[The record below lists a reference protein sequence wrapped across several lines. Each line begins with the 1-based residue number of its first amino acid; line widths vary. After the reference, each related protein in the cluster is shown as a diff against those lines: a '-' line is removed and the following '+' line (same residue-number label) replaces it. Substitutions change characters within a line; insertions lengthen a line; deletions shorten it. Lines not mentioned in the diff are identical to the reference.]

1 MRRGRWRR
9 ATTVVGAVLALSG
22 IPASSSAQEVT
33 TSLVGYEGAATGIA
47 FTAFPRLPALL
58 PVEAPVEATIA
69 LATATLS
76 SGGQGFGRASTFY
89 PGSLTAGL
97 RPLLEVGAGTRLP
110 IPDYPVVVE
119 AREFEE
125 AKHAEYPGVTMT
137 TDVDPA
143 RAVSVADVGAL
154 DVPALVTVRSMRTD
168 SRSVLGSDSVTA
180 TSTSTLNGISIAGVV
195 TIGSLVSTASVR
207 SDGQTATCSGSVKV
221 QDLLVAG
228 SRATVDENGLHVD
241 SQQVVPGVGLGQTVA
256 DILAGAGVE
265 VRLLGGVS
273 RCSGSLGSRTSSG
286 LLVSIPTPA
295 LGPISEGGLNAV
307 LGSTSATAGGSA
319 LPTETPVGTDAI
331 PSFGDVIDVPGPF
344 AGGGVLSPVITPSN
358 PRGPA
363 GFPAERV
370 AYAFDGLPLSLLFGL
385 VLLALAGA
393 GRLRRYVER
402 IVGLVA

>member
-1 MRRGRWRR
+1 VRRVSGRRV
-9 ATTVVGAVLALSG
+9 ATVLGAVLALSG
-22 IPASSSAQEVT
+22 IPASSSAQEVS

-58 PVEAPVEATIA
+58 PVEAPVEATVA

-89 PGSLTAGL
+89 PGSLTAGI
-97 RPLLEVGAGTRLP
+97 RPLLEIGAGARLP

-125 AKHAEYPGVTMT
+125 AKHAEYPGITMT

-143 RAVSVADVGAL
+143 RSVSVADVGAM
-154 DVPALVTVRSMRTD
+154 DVPAVLTIRSMRTE
-168 SRSVLGSDSVTA
+168 SRTVLGSDAITA
-180 TSTSTLNGISIAGVV
+180 TSTATLDGISIAGVV
-195 TIGSLVSTASVR
+195 TIGSLVSSASVR
-207 SDGQTATCSGSVKV
+207 SDGTTSTCSGRVTV
-221 QDLLVAG
+221 EDVLVAG
-228 SRATVDENGLHVD
+228 SRATVDDEGLQID
-241 SQQVVPGVGLGQTVA
+241 GQPAAPGLGLGA
-256 DILAGAGVE
+256 IAAEALAAAGVE

-273 RCSGSLGSRTSSG
+273 SCNGSLGSRTSSG

-295 LGPISEGGLNAV
+295 LGPVSEGGLHAV
-307 LGSTSATAGGSA
+307 LGSTSATAGGAA
-319 LPTETPVGTDAI
+319 LPTDLPAGADAI
-331 PSFGDVIDVPGPF
+331 PGFGDVIDVPGPF
-344 AGGGVLSPVITPSN
+344 AGGGVLPPVITPSN

-370 AYAFDGLPLSLLFGL
+370 AYAFDGLPLSLLCGL

-393 GRLRRYVER
+393 SRLRRYVER